1 MANRPGLSV
10 LLLSLSAV
18 TAAFAQTPLPAV
30 QTWAGWAQC
39 QIAIEGPG
47 YSHAETHRWEI
58 TGAGTRQSNVEVY
71 PATWTVTGAGS
82 LQRRGRTLVPERW
95 SGNGTLTNVEIG
107 FTRHLDRITFQR
119 WSGAGP
125 ARGAYTGAETR
136 PSMDVQQWAFPAGQ
150 DSLTSTRITGSNTS
164 TFNGAVGP
172 LAPADA
178 KGTATCTWDFGP
190 VATSPT
196 QPPAPGGTESAVV
209 PSGGR
214 GGTALETTAPPAVT
228 ADLTAGPPPTMVYA
242 AGPWTSGTAA
252 TVGGPNP
259 SFADGIV
266 RYRFWV
272 TNRGPGTVTGAIVR
286 LPATAG
292 LSKTRVQCSGLA
304 TDVPIPQAES
314 GFIIPSLPPNSNGQ
328 VAVVIEVT
336 ATATG
341 TSSPT
346 VNPTATVTAPA
357 GVTDPDPG
365 NNSHTLAFTAGI
377 ANLQIAIAATD
388 PTATNSLVPVVSRP
402 AGGTAHYLVQV
413 SNHGPTAANG
423 AILTIPAATG
433 LVSSTYLCSGPHG
446 MQSASSTP
454 APLLSP
460 IAIQSIPAGS
470 WVNCAITARVTGPVG
485 SNASLTVAIAAPT
498 GIHDPTPGNNRA
510 TDTLPIR

>member
-1 MANRPGLSV
+1 MAKRPSLPFV
-10 LLLSLSAV
+10 LSLLAV
-18 TAAFAQTPLPAV
+18 TATFAQTPPPAV
-30 QTWAGWAQC
+30 QTWAGWAEC
-39 QIAIEGPG
+39 RIAIEATG
-47 YSHAETHRWEI
+47 YSHGETHRWEI

-82 LQRRGRTLVPERW
+82 LQRRGRTLTPEQW
-95 SGNGTLTNVEIG
+95 SGKGTLTNVEIG

-164 TFNGAVGP
+164 KFNGAVGP

-178 KGTATCTWDFGP
+178 VGTATCTWDFGP
-190 VATSPT
+190 VATSPST
-196 QPPAPGGTESAVV
+196 TPPTPGGTDSVLV
-209 PSGGR
+209 PSGG
-214 GGTALETTAPPAVT
+214 ALEATPPPAVT
-228 ADLTAGPPPTMVYA
+228 ADLSVGPPPTMVYG
-242 AGPWTSGTAA
+242 AGPWVPTTAA

-272 TNRGPGTVTGAIVR
+272 NNSGPGTVSGAVVR

-292 LSKTRVQCSGLA
+292 LSRTRVQCSGLA
-304 TDVPIPQAES
+304 TDVPLPQAES
-314 GFIIPSLPPNSNGQ
+314 GFVIPSLPPNTNGQ

-336 ATATG
+336 ATVMG
-341 TSSPT
+341 MSSPT
-346 VNPTATVTAPA
+346 VNATATVTVP
-357 GVTDPDPG
+357 GHVTDPDPG
-365 NNSHTLAFTAGI
+365 NNSHTLTFTAGI

-423 AILTIPAATG
+423 AIVTIPAATG
-433 LVSSTYLCSGPHG
+433 LVGSTYLCSGPQG

-470 WVNCAITARVTGPVG
+470 WVNCTITARVTGPVG
-485 SNASLTVAIAAPT
+485 SNASLTVAIATPT

>member
-1 MANRPGLSV
+1 MAKRPS
-10 LLLSLSAV
+10 LLFVLSLLAV
-18 TAAFAQTPLPAV
+18 TAAFAQTPPPAV

-39 QIAIEGPG
+39 QIAIEAPG
-47 YSHAETHRWEI
+47 YSHGETHRWEI

-71 PATWTVTGAGS
+71 PATWTVSGAGS
-82 LQRRGRTLVPERW
+82 LQRRGRTLVPEQW
-95 SGNGTLTNVEIG
+95 TGSGTLTNVEIG

-190 VATSPT
+190 VVTS
-196 QPPAPGGTESAVV
+196 
-209 PSGGR
+209 
-214 GGTALETTAPPAVT
+214 PPAVT

-242 AGPWTSGTAA
+242 AGPWTSGTPT

-286 LPATAG
+286 LPAAAG
-292 LSKTRVQCSGLA
+292 LSITRVQCSGLA

-314 GFIIPSLPPNSNGQ
+314 GFGIPSLPPNTNGQ

-336 ATATG
+336 ATVTG

-365 NNSHTLAFTAGI
+365 NNSHTLTFTAGI
-377 ANLQIAIAATD
+377 ASLQMVMGASD
-388 PTATNSLVPVVSRP
+388 PTSTNPLVPVVSRP
-402 AGGTAHYLVQV
+402 AGGTAHYVLSV
-413 SNHGPTAANG
+413 SNQGPTAADG
-423 AILTIPAATG
+423 ATVTITAASGLTNPRYRCGPQG
-433 LVSSTYLCSGPHG
+433 L
-446 MQSASSTP
+446 Q
-454 APLLSP
+454 
-460 IAIQSIPAGS
+460 PAGS
-470 WVNCAITARVTGPVG
+470 TTPTQLGVPFAVPPLPAGGFVNCEISATVTGSVG
-485 SNASLTVAIAAPT
+485 SWATLTVAIAAPP
-498 GIHDPTPGNNRA
+498 GIHDPTPGNNTA
-510 TDTLPIR
+510 TNTLPIR

>member
-1 MANRPGLSV
+1 MANRPTLLFV
-10 LLLSLSAV
+10 LMLFLAV
-18 TAAFAQTPLPAV
+18 TAAFAQSPPPVV
-30 QTWAGWAQC
+30 QNWAGWAQC
-39 QIAIEGPG
+39 LIAIEAPG
-47 YSHAETHRWEI
+47 YSHGETHRWEI
-58 TGAGTRQSNVEVY
+58 TGAGTRQTNVEIY

-82 LQRRGRTLVPERW
+82 LQRRGRTLVPEQW
-95 SGNGTLTNVEIG
+95 SGKGTLTNVEIG

-125 ARGAYTGAETR
+125 ARGAFTGSETR

-150 DSLTSTRITGSNTS
+150 DSLTSTRISGSNTS

-190 VATSPT
+190 VVTSPST
-196 QPPAPGGTESAVV
+196 VPPAPD
-209 PSGGR
+209 
-214 GGTALETTAPPAVT
+214 GTATAGGGNTLETTALPAVT
-228 ADLTAGPPPTMVYA
+228 ADLTAGPPPTMYYA
-242 AGPWTSGTAA
+242 AGPWTSATAT

-292 LSKTRVQCSGLA
+292 LSKTRVQCSGLE

-314 GFIIPSLPPNSNGQ
+314 GFVIPSLPPNTNGQ

-336 ATATG
+336 ATVTG

-346 VNPTATVTAPA
+346 MNPTATVTAPA

-365 NNSHTLAFTAGI
+365 NNSHTLTFTAGI
-377 ANLQIAIAATD
+377 ASLQIAIAATD

-413 SNHGPTAANG
+413 TNHGPTAANG
-423 AILTIPAATG
+423 AIVTIPAATG
-433 LVSSTYLCSGPHG
+433 LVSSTYLCSGPQG
-446 MQSASSTP
+446 MQSANSTP

-460 IAIQSIPAGS
+460 FAIQSIPAGS
-470 WVNCAITARVTGPVG
+470 WVNCTITARVTGPVG
-485 SNASLTVAIAAPT
+485 SNASLTVAVAAPT
-498 GIHDPTPGNNRA
+498 GIHDPTPGNNTA